1 MGQVHALH
9 AVHAPGFAAAAQ
21 AFVAAHVD
29 ARSWSTGT
37 AQKYRQTLAAL
48 AGHLAGTDLGHDLA
62 VLDTPAGARQL
73 AEAFAAAFATSAP
86 ATLARH
92 RSTLRSAVSWW
103 QECGWIR
110 TDPMAGWA
118 TPRVVVD
125 DTRALSRAQV
135 AALFALAAPPREKTL
150 WRLLYESAARAS
162 EVLNLDVADLDTT
175 SRRARVVGK
184 GGATE
189 WVFWQT
195 GAARLLPR
203 LLAGRS
209 AGPVFLAHRPPS
221 RAVARVDLCPTT
233 GRSRLS
239 YRRAAEIFAA
249 ATAPLAGAGGGQGGG
264 WTLHQLRHSALTHA
278 AEDGTNTPMLL
289 ARSRHASVRS
299 LERYARPGPD
309 AVAAHLAATDPAA
322 RRRH

>member
-9 AVHAPGFAAAAQ
+9 AVHAPGFAGAAE
-21 AFVAAHVD
+21 AFVATHTG
-29 ARSWSTGT
+29 ARAWSPGT
-37 AQKYRQTLAAL
+37 AVKYRQTLAAL
-48 AGHLAGTDLGHDLA
+48 TARLAGSDVEHDLA
-62 VLDTPAGARQL
+62 VLDTPGGARQL
-73 AEAFAAAFATSAP
+73 ASAFAAAFGTLAP
-86 ATLARH
+86 ATRTRH
-92 RSTLRSAVSWW
+92 LSTLRSAVSWW
-103 QECGWIR
+103 RQCGWLHS
-110 TDPMAGWA
+110 DPTTGWVA
-118 TPRVVVD
+118 PKVVVD
-125 DTRALSRAQV
+125 TTRALSRAQV
-135 AALFALAAPPREKTL
+135 SALFALDVPIRDKTL

-162 EVLNLDVADLDTT
+162 EVLNLDVANLDLAN
-175 SRRARVVGK
+175 RRARVVGK

-195 GAARLLPR
+195 GTARLLPR
-203 LLAGRS
+203 LLAGRD
-209 AGPVFLAHRPPS
+209 AGPVFLASRPPV
-221 RAVARVDLCPTT
+221 RAVATVDTCPVT
-233 GRSRLS
+233 GRARLS

-249 ATAPLAGAGGGQGGG
+249 ATTPLAAGGRGGDGG

-322 RRRH
+322 RQRR